1 MKRSGVITVFLSMCF
16 LSISALI
23 CVMVE
28 SARTA
33 GSRYY
38 FQVAVNGGLDT
49 LFSRYHR
56 RLWEEYRILAMEYGS
71 EDELTG
77 DISSYINKYLEVDN
91 WYPMELESVEAV
103 QLMGIGDAGGDYL
116 AEEIL
121 SYMKYGAVSQLIIQP
136 QEGEQ
141 VLKDVTEASGVGTL
155 TGMYSGQEKEVR
167 KLEQAVENLAA
178 NIKKQETYQ
187 KEIETALFSND
198 EGEFYEAAAK
208 YRKAA
213 GDYPRLMERYKK
225 QADVLAERQKKS
237 RREIDSI
244 KPDLQEDR
252 EELLE
257 RQWNPYDAY
266 IEQDGE
272 RYREL
277 SGQEKAAAKNLD
289 LLEEVEMLVEELLER
304 NEEDEEDDE
313 EEEIWLEPAAR
324 VWSEQY
330 ENSKVNVDSS
340 SGDKEK
346 QNLLDRIQQ
355 MVQGSLAELV
365 MPKGTV
371 ISQAVTPAGALPS
384 AKSGTGERGGSLS
397 ERVLID
403 EYCGHFFLNAVKGGD
418 RRLQYETEYILQG
431 NRTDRENLEKTV
443 TELFVVREGMN
454 LIHILSDS
462 AKREQARTLALA
474 ITGSAGLAPL
484 VEIAACL
491 IMGVW
496 AMGEAI
502 QDLRILMSGGKV
514 PLWKQREDWHVS
526 LEGLLD
532 MGRGQMPDIKG
543 QNEGQKGFSYEG
555 YLKLLLLKENPG
567 EKHMRILDLLEI
579 NIRQAEPGFSIS
591 QCAYRVDIC
600 GKACGKHVFFALP
613 FVENIVNGEK
623 GYPLEAIAEK
633 AY

>member
-56 RLWEEYRILAMEYGS
+56 RLWEEYRILALEYGS

-198 EGEFYEAAAK
+198 EGEFYEAAVK

-244 KPDLQEDR
+244 KPDLQ
-252 EELLE
+252 
-257 RQWNPYDAY
+257 
-266 IEQDGE
+266 
-272 RYREL
+272 
-277 SGQEKAAAKNLD
+277 
-289 LLEEVEMLVEELLER
+289 
-304 NEEDEEDDE
+304 
-313 EEEIWLEPAAR
+313 
-324 VWSEQY
+324 
-330 ENSKVNVDSS
+330 
-340 SGDKEK
+340 GD
-346 QNLLDRIQQ
+346 
-355 MVQGSLAELV
+355 QG
-365 MPKGTV
+365 G
-371 ISQAVTPAGALPS
+371 
-384 AKSGTGERGGSLS
+384 
-397 ERVLID
+397 
-403 EYCGHFFLNAVKGGD
+403 
-418 RRLQYETEYILQG
+418 
-431 NRTDRENLEKTV
+431 
-443 TELFVVREGMN
+443 
-454 LIHILSDS
+454 
-462 AKREQARTLALA
+462 
-474 ITGSAGLAPL
+474 
-484 VEIAACL
+484 
-491 IMGVW
+491 
-496 AMGEAI
+496 
-502 QDLRILMSGGKV
+502 
-514 PLWKQREDWHVS
+514 
-526 LEGLLD
+526 
-532 MGRGQMPDIKG
+532 GRGIVCQLLAVR
-543 QNEGQKGFSYEG
+543 GFLRDPSG
-555 YLKLLLLKENPG
+555 RCVP
-567 EKHMRILDLLEI
+567 
-579 NIRQAEPGFSIS
+579 
-591 QCAYRVDIC
+591 
-600 GKACGKHVFFALP
+600 
-613 FVENIVNGEK
+613 
-623 GYPLEAIAEK
+623 
-633 AY
+633 

>member
-16 LSISALI
+16 LCISALI

-56 RLWEEYRILAMEYGS
+56 RLWEEYRILALEYGS

-77 DISSYINKYLEVDN
+77 DISSYINKYLEVHN
-91 WYPMELESVEAV
+91 WYPMELESVEV
-103 QLMGIGDAGGDYL
+103 VELMGIGEAGGDYL

-136 QEGEQ
+136 EEGEQ
-141 VLKDVTEASGVGTL
+141 FLKDVTEASGVGTL
-155 TGMYSGQEKEVR
+155 AGMYSGQEKEVR
-167 KLEQAVENLAA
+167 KLEQAVKNLAA
-178 NIKKQETYQ
+178 NIKKQEIYQ

-198 EGEFYEAAAK
+198 EGAFYEAAAK

-213 GDYPRLMERYKK
+213 KDYPKLMDRYKK
-225 QADVLAERQKKS
+225 QADALAERQKKS
-237 RREIDSI
+237 RREIDVI

-257 RQWNPYDAY
+257 KQWNPYDTY
-266 IEQDGE
+266 MEQDKE

-277 SGQEKAAAKNLD
+277 LDQEKAAAENME
-289 LLEEVEMLVEELLER
+289 LLETVEMLVEELLER
-304 NEEDEEDDE
+304 DEEDEEDDE
-313 EEEIWLEPAAR
+313 EEEIRLEPAAR

-330 ENSKVNVDSS
+330 ENSKVNVDSG

-346 QNLLDRIQQ
+346 QNLIDRVQQ

-365 MPKGTV
+365 MPEGTV
-371 ISQAVTPAGALPS
+371 ISQAAIPAGALPS
-384 AKSGTGERGGSLS
+384 AKPGTGKKGGSLP

-403 EYCGHFFLNAVKGGD
+403 EYCGHFFLNAVKEGQRG
-418 RRLQYETEYILQG
+418 LQYETEYILQG
-431 NRTDRENLEKTV
+431 KGTDRENLEKTV
-443 TELFVVREGMN
+443 TELFAVREGMN

-474 ITGSAGLAPL
+474 ITGSVGLVPL
-484 VEIAACL
+484 VDIAACL

-514 PLWKQREDWHVS
+514 PLWKKGEDWHLN

-532 MGRGQMPDIKG
+532 MGRGQRPDIKG

-567 EKHMRILDLLEI
+567 EKHMRMLDLMEI
-579 NIRQAEPGFSIS
+579 NIRQTEPGFSVAR
-591 QCAYRVDIC
+591 CAYGVDIY
-600 GKACGKHVFFALP
+600 GKACGKHVFFTLP
-613 FVENIVNGEK
+613 FVENIISGEK